1 MTELNSP
8 PAPRAEQ
15 VQAETFQGFFR
26 QTGGRAARA
35 ILEWLL
41 HCLIVSALLGGMRS
55 LQLWTKFL
63 WQGEEVSFIG
73 LISLDELFH
82 TADFILL
89 AAVLLLGI
97 GCVVR
102 AYRGES

>member
-1 MTELNSP
+1 MAELNSP
-8 PAPRAEQ
+8 PAP
-15 VQAETFQGFFR
+15 QAESVPTETFRGFFR
-26 QTGGRAARA
+26 QTWGRAARA
-35 ILEWLL
+35 ILEWIA

-55 LQLWTKFL
+55 VQLWTKFL
-63 WQGEEVSFIG
+63 WQGEEVSFMG
-73 LISLDELFH
+73 LVSLDELFH

-102 AYRGES
+102 AYKGEP